1 MNILFI
7 LPYSPIPTNTG
18 NKNLTFNL
26 LKYIEKKALIDI
38 IIIEEFNN
46 KKNQTYDQL
55 KHNYPNVRDILIFER
70 NKKFKLVLYKLF
82 FLIQGL
88 PPSLGNYYKI
98 SILKWLN
105 LNSHKYDLIHFDMF
119 LVTPYINSVKNK
131 PSLLVSS
138 DSYSLAANLALKNIN
153 NLKDKIFIYFYM
165 ILLQNLEKLFY
176 KKFSKIVCVSNID
189 KDYLKEYL
197 KIKNI
202 TSIGIPISNR
212 LKEREIKHFEKI
224 IQNKSETKLLITGN
238 LNHPIISQNIASFIE
253 NILQIILIKYPNLK
267 TIILGKDP
275 TSFLKNIIKN
285 TANVKHINFVNDYF
299 DYLDNDWIYI
309 YPQKCATGLQ
319 TKLQQALAS
328 GLPVIAYEIS
338 YGGLNLTYGKNAFKV
353 HNEKDFLEYID
364 KLLSNPSLR
373 INLGKNATKYIN
385 SNFSIE
391 KIGAK
396 YTKAYKELI

>member
-26 LKYIEKKALIDI
+26 LKYIEKKAVIDI
-38 IIIEEFNN
+38 IIIEELIN
-46 KKNQTYDQL
+46 KKSEIYDKV
-55 KHNYPNVRDILIFER
+55 KHTYPNVRNILIFER
-70 NKKFKLVLYKLF
+70 NKKFKLLIYKLF
-82 FLIQGL
+82 FLIKRL
-88 PPSLGNYYKI
+88 PPALGNYYKI
-98 SILKWLN
+98 TIVKWLN

-119 LVTPYINSVKNK
+119 LVSPYINSVKNK

-153 NLKDKIFIYFYM
+153 KLTDKIFIYFYM
-165 ILLQNLEKLFY
+165 ILFQNLEKNFY
-176 KKFSKIVCVSNID
+176 KKFSKIICVSNID

-202 TSIGIPISNR
+202 ISIGIPISNR
-212 LKEREIKHFEKI
+212 LKKREIKHYKKI
-224 IQNKSETKLLITGN
+224 IKNISETKLLITGN
-238 LNHPIISQNIASFIE
+238 LNHPLISQNIASFIK
-253 NILQIILIKYPNLK
+253 NILPIIMIKYPYIQ
-267 TIILGKDP
+267 TIILGKNP
-275 TSFLKNIIKN
+275 TYLLKNLIKKSL
-285 TANVKHINFVNDYF
+285 NVKHIDFVDDYF

>member
-338 YGGLNLTYGKNAFKV
+338 YGGLNLTYGENAFKV

>member
-1 MNILFI
+1 
-7 LPYSPIPTNTG
+7 
-18 NKNLTFNL
+18 
-26 LKYIEKKALIDI
+26 
-38 IIIEEFNN
+38 
-46 KKNQTYDQL
+46 
-55 KHNYPNVRDILIFER
+55 
-70 NKKFKLVLYKLF
+70 
-82 FLIQGL
+82 
-88 PPSLGNYYKI
+88 
-98 SILKWLN
+98 
-105 LNSHKYDLIHFDMF
+105 MF